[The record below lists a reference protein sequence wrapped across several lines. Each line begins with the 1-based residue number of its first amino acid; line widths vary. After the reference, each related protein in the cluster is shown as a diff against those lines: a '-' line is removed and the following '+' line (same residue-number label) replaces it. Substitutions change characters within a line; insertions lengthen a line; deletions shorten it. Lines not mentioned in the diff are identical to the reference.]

1 MKILVDP
8 VMVEPRSCDE
18 CPMNYPPC
26 DEWGCDIYC
35 PGFIDCDF
43 YLS

>member
-26 DEWGCDIYC
+26 DEEGFC
-35 PGFIDCDF
+35 PMFVPCYIVF
-43 YLS
+43 